1 MRKKQTSLSSIPE
14 IIFPSNNN
22 GLNQRF
28 LKWKKQGLIRKIA
41 PRIYT
46 SNLKDAPQDIIR
58 KNLFAVLS
66 HHYPNAVLSHRSALE
81 YKPTKTGNIFLT
93 YNYNRKISLPG
104 VTIHLLKGKGALDTD
119 MKFIGNLY
127 VSSQERYFLENLQ
140 TSKKRGPQSKIIPRA
155 TLEEKLDQII
165 RLKGEEGLNELRD
178 NCETISNQLNMT
190 KEFKQLNQLV
200 GALLTSKPSKILSSP
215 IALARAFGH
224 PYDHYRLK
232 LFENLFLCLK
242 ELGFKDL
249 LNRNDSEKAFKNFA
263 FYEAYFS
270 NYIEGTVFELED
282 AKTII
287 KTGIPM
293 LTKHEDSHDILGTYQ
308 IVSDKKEMSITP
320 STSEELLHILKYRH
334 ALLFKHRKQNNPGEF
349 KDRNNRAGETHFV
362 DLNLVRGT
370 LIKGFDYYRA
380 LKHPFAKAAFMKFM
394 ISETH
399 PFLDGNGRMSR
410 IMMNAELVN
419 ANHSRVLIPIVY
431 RDDYLGALR
440 ALSRNRKAKVYIKM
454 LQRAQSFSHTIL
466 AEKKNKIET
475 YLSSCNAFSSDENVI
490 LRFDELNIKQNKINP
505 SYDWF

>member
-46 SNLKDAPQDIIR
+46 SNLEDAPQDIIR
-58 KNLFAVLS
+58 KNLFTVLS
-66 HHYPNAVLSHRSALE
+66 HHYPNAILSHRSALE
-81 YKPTKTGNIFLT
+81 YKPTSTGDIFLT
-93 YNYNRKISLPG
+93 YTYTKNILLPG
-104 VTIHLLKGKGALDTD
+104 VTIHLLKGNRALDTD

-127 VSSQERYFLENLQ
+127 ASSQERSFLENLQ
-140 TSKKRGPQSKIIPRA
+140 TSKKRGPQSKIIPRT

-165 RLKGEEGLNELRD
+165 RIRGEDGLNEFRD
-178 NCETISNQLNMT
+178 NCKTISNQLNMT
-190 KEFKQLNQLV
+190 REFKQLNQLL
-200 GALLTSKPSKILSSP
+200 GALFTSKPSKILSSP
-215 IALARAFGH
+215 IALARAFGL
-224 PYDHYRLK
+224 PYDNHRLR
-232 LFENLFLCLK
+232 LFEGLFRHLK
-242 ELGFKDL
+242 QLEFKDL
-249 LNRNDSEKAFKNFA
+249 LDRNITEKAFKNFA
-263 FYEAYFS
+263 FYETYFS
-270 NYIEGTVFELED
+270 NYIEGIVFDLDD
-282 AKTII
+282 AKTIV

-293 LTKHEDSHDILGTYQ
+293 PINHENSHDLLGTYK

-349 KDRNNRAGETHFV
+349 KDRNNQAGETHFV

-380 LKHPFAKAAFMKFM
+380 LKHPFAKAAYMKFM

-419 ANHSRVLIPIVY
+419 ANHSKVLIPIVY
-431 RDDYLGALR
+431 REDYLGSLR
-440 ALSRNRKAKVYIKM
+440 VLSRKQNPEVYVKM
-454 LQRAQSFSHTIL
+454 LQRAQSFSHTIH

-490 LRFDELNIKQNKINP
+490 LRFDELNIKQNKSFI
-505 SYDWF
+505 